1 MMTEYITHEK
11 LREILETLEGKNINF
26 LIGAGA
32 SMPYLQSLDLG
43 NDISF
48 EDLYEASK
56 KDESKQKV
64 YEYLSACFLYNSI
77 IKGTYEKIHEKQAEN
92 DECKKI
98 ARKYQSFIKNIYS
111 ILRRNSIQQPKRANI
126 FTTNY
131 DMFFE
136 YSFDEIGKNN
146 NNVYFND
153 GSYGFI
159 NKTVSVD
166 RFHIKVTNVGV
177 DSRFEREMPMINL
190 MKLHG
195 SLNWKSDNDKII
207 LSNKPLLD
215 ETSFNVN
222 QVNEILNI
230 KSFIADTVDDSLLNI
245 KNSIREDYS
254 EFVNIL
260 NELSI
265 VKPSKNKFS
274 ETVLEEQYYQML
286 RIFIQEME
294 RNQSV
299 LIAFGFS
306 FEDEHI
312 RSILKRS
319 LSNPNLLVYIICFD
333 EKAANKYI
341 GYFGEF
347 ENVKLIMNA
356 LEDQTKKVGDFSFL
370 NKILGGNN

>member
-1 MMTEYITHEK
+1 MTEYTTHEK
-11 LREILETLEGKNINF
+11 LRNILETLEGKNINF

-32 SMPYLQSLDLG
+32 SMPYLKSLDLG

-56 KDESKQKV
+56 KDESKQNV

-77 IKGTYEKIHEKQAEN
+77 IKGTYEKIHEEQAEN
-92 DECKKI
+92 DKCKKI
-98 ARKYQSFIKNIYS
+98 ARQYQSFIKNIYS

-215 ETSFNVN
+215 ENSFNVN

-245 KNSIREDYS
+245 ENSIREDYS

-306 FEDEHI
+306 FDDEHI

-319 LSNPNLLVYIICFD
+319 LSNPNLLVYIICFN
-333 EKAANKYI
+333 EEAANKYER
-341 GYFGEF
+341 YFGEF

-356 LEDQTKKVGDFSFL
+356 LEDQIKKVGDFSFL
-370 NKILGGNN
+370 NKILGGTNQ

>member
-1 MMTEYITHEK
+1 MNQFK
-11 LREILETLEGKNINF
+11 
-26 LIGAGA
+26 
-32 SMPYLQSLDLG
+32 
-43 NDISF
+43 
-48 EDLYEASK
+48 
-56 KDESKQKV
+56 
-64 YEYLSACFLYNSI
+64 YLSACFLYNSI
-77 IKGTYEKIHEKQAEN
+77 IKGTYEKIDEEQAEN

-98 ARKYQSFIKNIYS
+98 AQQYQLFIKNLYG

-136 YSFDEIGKNN
+136 YSFDEISKNN

-166 RFHIKVTNVGV
+166 RFHIKVSNVGV

-195 SLNWKSDNDKII
+195 SLNWKSENDKIL
-207 LSNKPLLD
+207 LSNKQLLD
-215 ETSFNVN
+215 KISFNNN
-222 QVNEILNI
+222 QVSEIIDIN
-230 KSFIADTVDDSLLNI
+230 SFIADSVDETLLNI
-245 KNSIREDYS
+245 ENNIKEDYS
-254 EFVNIL
+254 KFMNIL
-260 NELSI
+260 NKLSI

-319 LSNPNLLVYIICFD
+319 LSNPNLLVYIICFN
-333 EKAANKYI
+333 EEAANKYER
-341 GYFGEF
+341 YFGEF

-356 LEDQTKKVGDFSFL
+356 LEDQIKKVGDFSFL
-370 NKILGGNN
+370 NKILGGTNQ

>member
-1 MMTEYITHEK
+1 MTEYITHEK
-11 LREILETLEGKNINF
+11 LRNILETLEGKNINF

-32 SMPYLQSLDLG
+32 SMPYLKSLDLG

-56 KDESKQKV
+56 KDESKQNV

-77 IKGTYEKIHEKQAEN
+77 IKGTYEKIHEEQTEN
-92 DECKKI
+92 DKCKKI
-98 ARKYQSFIKNIYS
+98 ARQYQSFIKNIYS

-136 YSFDEIGKNN
+136 YSFDEIGKSN

-230 KSFIADTVDDSLLNI
+230 KSFIADTVDGSLLNI
-245 KNSIREDYS
+245 ENSIREDYS

-319 LSNPNLLVYIICFD
+319 LSNPNLLVYIICFN
-333 EKAANKYI
+333 EKATNKYNR
-341 GYFGEF
+341 YFGEF
-347 ENVKLIMNA
+347 ENVKLIVNA
-356 LEDQTKKVGDFSFL
+356 LENQTEKVGDFPFL
-370 NKILGGNN
+370 NKILGGNNL

>member
-1 MMTEYITHEK
+1 
-11 LREILETLEGKNINF
+11 
-26 LIGAGA
+26 
-32 SMPYLQSLDLG
+32 
-43 NDISF
+43 
-48 EDLYEASK
+48 
-56 KDESKQKV
+56 
-64 YEYLSACFLYNSI
+64 
-77 IKGTYEKIHEKQAEN
+77 
-92 DECKKI
+92 
-98 ARKYQSFIKNIYS
+98 
-111 ILRRNSIQQPKRANI
+111 
-126 FTTNY
+126 
-131 DMFFE
+131 
-136 YSFDEIGKNN
+136 
-146 NNVYFND
+146 
-153 GSYGFI
+153 
-159 NKTVSVD
+159 
-166 RFHIKVTNVGV
+166 
-177 DSRFEREMPMINL
+177 MINL

-230 KSFIADTVDDSLLNI
+230 KSFIADNVDDTLLNI
-245 KNSIREDYS
+245 ENNIWKDYS
-254 EFVNIL
+254 GFMNTL

-319 LSNPNLLVYIICFD
+319 LSNPMVL
-333 EKAANKYI
+333 
-341 GYFGEF
+341 
-347 ENVKLIMNA
+347 
-356 LEDQTKKVGDFSFL
+356 S
-370 NKILGGNN
+370 

>member
-1 MMTEYITHEK
+1 MTEYITHEK
-11 LREILETLEGKNINF
+11 LRNILETLEGKNINF

-32 SMPYLQSLDLG
+32 SMPYLQSLELG

-56 KDESKQKV
+56 NDDSKQKS

-77 IKGTYEKIHEKQAEN
+77 IKGTYEKIQKQQAKN
-92 DECKKI
+92 GDCKKI
-98 ARKYQSFIKNIYS
+98 AQQYQLFIKNLYG

-215 ETSFNVN
+215 ETSFNVD

-245 KNSIREDYS
+245 ENSIREDYS

-319 LSNPNLLVYIICFD
+319 LSNPNLLVYIVCFN
-333 EKAANKYI
+333 EKAANKYNR
-341 GYFGEF
+341 YFGEF
-347 ENVKLIMNA
+347 ENVKLIVNA
-356 LEDQTKKVGDFSFL
+356 LENQTEKVGDFLFL
-370 NKILGGNN
+370 NKILGGNNL